1 MEIITLDQPTYKK
14 SKKDGKEHIYLSY
27 ILSNGEKK
35 SYMNTTEKS
44 FVEMKQAVVNVF
56 LKEGYRAPQ
65 NEIAKYIT
73 QDAYAKKVRTG
84 QAKHTLTNS
93 IDYTFD
99 YEIVPGPKLVMT
111 RGK

>member
-1 MEIITLDQPTYKK
+1 MEIITLDQPTYEK
-14 SKKDGKEHIYLSY
+14 SKKDGKEHIYISY

-35 SYMNTTEKS
+35 GMMNTTEKTGE
-44 FVEMKQAVVNVF
+44 EMKQAVVNKF

-73 QDAYAKKVRTG
+73 QKAYAKQLRTG
-84 QAKHTLTNS
+84 QAKKNNC

-99 YEIVPGPKLVMT
+99 YEIVPGPKLVMF